1 MKRLTEAQI
10 RQIIKEELKNVLNEQ
25 QGASFAEI
33 AERIRTSLMP
43 VTGSMKQNLL
53 SNTQEAQQSFAE
65 IGELPFVNK
74 VMSLKIDQQNSKNV
88 KVVFQ
93 HKNGET
99 YRVEVS
105 GNFVVVVDDETHEIL
120 YRT

>member
-99 YRVEVS
+99 
-105 GNFVVVVDDETHEIL
+105 
-120 YRT
+120 